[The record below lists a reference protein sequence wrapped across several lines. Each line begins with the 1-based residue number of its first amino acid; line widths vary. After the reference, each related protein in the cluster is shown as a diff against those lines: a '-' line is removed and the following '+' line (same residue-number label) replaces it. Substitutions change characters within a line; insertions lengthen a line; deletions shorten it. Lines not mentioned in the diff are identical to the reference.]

1 MRVYE
6 VWSSYD
12 RLGLGL
18 LGFRVSRFR
27 VLRLS
32 TFRDF

>member
-1 MRVYE
+1 MR

-12 RLGLGL
+12 CLRLGL
-18 LGFRVSRFR
+18 LGFRVFRFR